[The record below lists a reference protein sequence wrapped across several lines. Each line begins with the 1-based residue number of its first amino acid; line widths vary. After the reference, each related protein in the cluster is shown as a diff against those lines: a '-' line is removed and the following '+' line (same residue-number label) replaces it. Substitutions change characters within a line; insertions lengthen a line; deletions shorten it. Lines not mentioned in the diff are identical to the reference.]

1 MLAFLIYPFVQ
12 SLLIILFFVLPLKKL
27 SKTVRIVLALLFGIG
42 SLKIYFYLFTGG
54 TFMDPKLTR
63 YPAIISDCI
72 YFSAIFLCILTLLR
86 MILNGIFKLV
96 RLNIHRYLIPA
107 FSTRYAAVMMVIS
120 CFLGITGVINGF
132 APPEDITYNLKINN
146 LPKEA
151 QGFKLI
157 HLADLHIS
165 APTTES
171 EIEDIVKRTNAEDP
185 DLIVITGDFIDGDIA
200 YLDHM
205 TKILF
210 KLKAKYGIYAV
221 SGNHEFYSGYT
232 EWLNYFSRGG
242 IKFLENDGTV
252 ITDDNG
258 TPLLNLCGL
267 IDLSAPRYGF
277 ASPDIKK
284 AIENINSS
292 VPTVFLTHQPKIAL
306 KLKELSA
313 LTLAGHTHGGLMP
326 GLKQIVAVANGGL
339 VSGYYRLDNEQVI
352 VTNGTRIWAGVP
364 LRLNTPSQLI
374 KIVLN

>member
-1 MLAFLIYPFVQ
+1 
-12 SLLIILFFVLPLKKL
+12 
-27 SKTVRIVLALLFGIG
+27 
-42 SLKIYFYLFTGG
+42 
-54 TFMDPKLTR
+54 
-63 YPAIISDCI
+63 
-72 YFSAIFLCILTLLR
+72 
-86 MILNGIFKLV
+86 
-96 RLNIHRYLIPA
+96 
-107 FSTRYAAVMMVIS
+107 
-120 CFLGITGVINGF
+120 
-132 APPEDITYNLKINN
+132 
-146 LPKEA
+146 
-151 QGFKLI
+151 
-157 HLADLHIS
+157 
-165 APTTES
+165 
-171 EIEDIVKRTNAEDP
+171 
-185 DLIVITGDFIDGDIA
+185 
-200 YLDHM
+200 M

-210 KLKAKYGIYAV
+210 KLKAKYGVYAV

-326 GLKQIVAVANGGL
+326 GLKQIVAAANGGL

>member
-1 MLAFLIYPFVQ
+1 
-12 SLLIILFFVLPLKKL
+12 
-27 SKTVRIVLALLFGIG
+27 
-42 SLKIYFYLFTGG
+42 
-54 TFMDPKLTR
+54 
-63 YPAIISDCI
+63 
-72 YFSAIFLCILTLLR
+72 
-86 MILNGIFKLV
+86 
-96 RLNIHRYLIPA
+96 
-107 FSTRYAAVMMVIS
+107 MMVIS

-258 TPLLNLCGL
+258 APLLNLCGL

-277 ASPDIKK
+277 ASPAIKK
-284 AIENINSS
+284 AIEDINSS
-292 VPTVFLTHQPKIAL
+292 VPTVFLIHQPKIAL
-306 KLKELSA
+306 KLKEISA

-326 GLKQIVAVANGGL
+326 GLKQIVAAANGGL